1 MYSAHLAD
9 RPDNSMDGPPAQSL
23 GVEPVD
29 EKILRARPRK
39 ADDSIVTRAL
49 LLRAITSA
57 AIIMFTTLMVFRN
70 ELLDDGRVSRRDTTM
85 TFMTFVNCDLVNA
98 YCCRSS
104 DRCFYE
110 IGLSTNPAFL
120 WAVGGSI
127 IGQMLVIYFKPLQE
141 VFQTEALY
149 FSDLLFIIFLS
160 SGVLALDTIR
170 KKFFRHIFSDDF
182 HPSPRSTK
190 DEQVLHFPP
199 SPMRS
204 WFFKSSANKA
214 HKRPFSKGSKKKSI
228 LAL

>member
-1 MYSAHLAD
+1 
-9 RPDNSMDGPPAQSL
+9 MDGPPAQSL

-29 EKILRARPRK
+29 EKILLARPRK
-39 ADDSIVTRAL
+39 ADDPIVTRAL
-49 LLRAITSA
+49 LMRAISSA
-57 AIIMFTTLMVFRN
+57 AFIMFTTLMVFRN

-110 IGLSTNPAFL
+110 IGVFSNPAFI

-127 IGQMLVIYFKPLQE
+127 IGQLLVIYCKPLQE

-149 FSDLLFIIFLS
+149 ASDLLYIIFLS
-160 SGVLALDTIR
+160 SGVLILDTIR
-170 KKFFRHIFSDDF
+170 KKYFRHIFSDGF
-182 HPSPRSTK
+182 HPSPRSVRDNNTL
-190 DEQVLHFPP
+190 QFPP
-199 SPMRS
+199 SPARA
-204 WFFKSSANKA
+204 WFFGNSSNKA
-214 HKRPFSKGSKKKSI
+214 LRRPIWRESKKKSV

>member
-1 MYSAHLAD
+1 
-9 RPDNSMDGPPAQSL
+9 MDGPPAQSL

-29 EKILRARPRK
+29 EKILQARPRK

-49 LLRAITSA
+49 LMRAISSA

-110 IGLSTNPAFL
+110 IGLFSNPAFL
-120 WAVGGSI
+120 WAVGGSV
-127 IGQMLVIYFKPLQE
+127 IGQLLVIYFRPLQG
-141 VFQTEALY
+141 VFQTEALH
-149 FSDLLFIIFLS
+149 FTDLLYIIFLS
-160 SGVLALDTIR
+160 SGVLILDTIR
-170 KKFFRHIFSDDF
+170 KKFFRQTFSDDF
-182 HPSPRSTK
+182 NPSPRSIK
-190 DEQVLHFPP
+190 DELVHQFTSTPT
-199 SPMRS
+199 RS
-204 WFFKSSANKA
+204 WFFGASTSSKA
-214 HKRPFSKGSKKKSI
+214 FRRPLSKGSKKKSI